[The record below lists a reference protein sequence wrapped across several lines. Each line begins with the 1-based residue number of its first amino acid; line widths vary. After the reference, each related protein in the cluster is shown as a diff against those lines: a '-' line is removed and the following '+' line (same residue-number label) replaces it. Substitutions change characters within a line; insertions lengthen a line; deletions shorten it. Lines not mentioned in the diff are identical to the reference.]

1 MTREEVLESIG
12 NTLRQVFGDKTIVV
26 TSSTSA
32 KDINDWDSLNH
43 ITIISS
49 IERAFKLKFSLSE
62 ITKLQNVGDMADLIL
77 VKLSK

>member
-1 MTREEVLESIG
+1 MTREEVVQIIG
-12 NTLRQVFGDKTIVV
+12 NTLRQVFGDKNIIV

-32 KDINDWDSLNH
+32 KDISDWDSLNH